1 MKGKN
6 GLFTQGMI
14 SGGTI
19 GDPTIDA
26 RHGPKTKSFG
36 YQVLGFGSGGGPSTY
51 LVQYLVIAGGAAGN
65 NYYGGGGGGA
75 GGYRTIASKLLE
87 VTKCESYPIQ
97 VGAGGPNAP
106 SGTAPA
112 PDWPTTQAQRG
123 GEPSIFSSI
132 TSAGGGSGGKYDQNA
147 GAQGGS
153 DGGGGSGGGF
163 GGGGFGGGT
172 LGGGGFGY

>member
-14 SGGTI
+14 SGGVI
-19 GDPTIDA
+19 GDPPIDT

-36 YQVLGFGSGGGPSTY
+36 YQVLGFGSGGGPNTY

-65 NYYGGGGGGA
+65 NYYGGGGGGG
-75 GGYRTIASKLLE
+75 GGYRTIASKLFE

-106 SGTAPA
+106 QGTAPA
-112 PDWPTTQAQRG
+112 PTWPTTQAQRA

-153 DGGGGSGGGF
+153 GGGGGSGGPPNF
-163 GGGGFGGGT
+163 GGDGGQGIF
-172 LGGGGFGY
+172 LQSLLR